1 MISEEEVELLVERL
15 VDRVETAN
23 TYFLTKIGESIR
35 KIRDLTP
42 TQAQQLVQILKYG
55 GNYEEIVREIARITN
70 LNIEDIDEMFREY
83 AKRDQL
89 FYEKFYSYRNI
100 PFVEYSQNLALKRQ
114 TEAIA
119 NLYKNE
125 LYNFTRENVLG
136 YTIRDLDGKVQ
147 FYGLRDTYNRVL
159 EEALLNVS
167 QGKETFDE
175 AMTRTLKEIG
185 GSGLKKIDFKSGRS
199 VRLDSMFR
207 QHLKEGLR
215 TLHNENQRLFGE
227 EFGYDGWEISVHPFP
242 ADDHAKVQGRQF
254 SIEEYNKLQNGLSAK
269 DYKGRSYTLDH
280 NHDAK
285 HRPISTLNCYHKA
298 FAIVLGVSKPEYTDE
313 QLEAIIKENEKG
325 FEFEGKH
332 YSMYDGEQLLRKIEL
347 ELRKSKDIQIMGRA
361 SGNKQLVENAQ
372 NRITQLTSKYRDVLK
387 ASGLKSKLDR
397 ARVQNYHRINVDKMK

>member
-23 TYFLTKIGESIR
+23 TYFLTKIGESIK

-100 PFVEYSQNLALKRQ
+100 PFVEYSKNLALKRQ

-185 GSGLKKIDFKSGRS
+185 GSGLKKLDFESGRS
-199 VRLDSMFR
+199 VRLDSMVR

-227 EFGYDGWEISVHPFP
+227 EFDYDGWEISVHTFP
-242 ADDHAKVQGRQF
+242 ADDHTKVQGRQF

-269 DYKGRSYTLDH
+269 DYKGRDYTLDH

-325 FEFEGKH
+325 FEL
-332 YSMYDGEQLLRKIEL
+332 DGEHFTMYEGTQMQRSLERKVREQ
-347 ELRKSKDIQIMGRA
+347 KDIQILAKA
-361 SGNKQLVENAQ
+361 SGNKELVQESQAK
-372 NRITQLTSKYRDVLK
+372 ITQLTRKYKELSDV
-387 ASGLKSKLDR
+387 SGLLT
-397 ARVQNYHRINVDKMK
+397 KMQRLKVSGYKRTSVKNMK